1 MEKGGD
7 MFDFLSDPAFR
18 DAPVAYAVVDETGRQ
33 VAANPRFREL
43 FRLDEDMAFSVEE
56 LAHPADRDTTM
67 RYWEQVTHGGDQR
80 IRVEVRCVRT
90 DGSVFWG
97 RLHATPVEVAGDRLL
112 LGVVEDI
119 DEERRLRALERGAA
133 RERAA
138 MVARA
143 SHELRNPLH
152 VITGLAELLA
162 EGDLSETDRRQ
173 AAAIKREAE
182 GLTRVVNDL
191 LEFGRA
197 DAGALQLRPEDF
209 TIRPL
214 IARLSRIHGPTARE
228 KGVALTVD
236 VDDSVPLDVHGDP
249 DRLLQVISNIT
260 GNAVKFTD
268 EGTVTVR
275 VDAPGPDRIRFTVR
289 DSGPGIPDDQLRAIF
304 EPFVQVDHGK
314 AGAGLGLSIATSL
327 VELMDGTIDAANT
340 ESGACFTVVV
350 HLPAGSVRDVPADR
364 AVGRSAPRV
373 DRRRVLVVED
383 SPENQLLAKG
393 QLDAHGLECDIV
405 EDGWE
410 ALELMEANDY
420 ALVLMDWHL
429 PSISGL
435 EVIRRWRFREVELR
449 RERLAIV
456 AVTARA
462 MASDAK
468 TCLDAGADDYL
479 RKPASLGDIGRI
491 LRTWMPDDAVAA
503 PSPGVLDTAAVE
515 TMIDD
520 IGDPGLVA
528 TLLETYLT
536 ELPQRVE
543 RILVAGTRS
552 SETTSV
558 EEAAHVLKS
567 TSAIVGATAL
577 NELAAALEA
586 SARAGRRP
594 TDDERSRLQA
604 LATETE
610 TGIRATIAQLE
621 AAE

>member
-1 MEKGGD
+1 

-18 DAPVAYAVVDETGRQ
+18 DAPVAYAIVSEDGRE
-33 VAANPRFREL
+33 VAANLRFREL
-43 FRLDEDMAFSVEE
+43 FRLDPDAEFAVEE
-56 LAHPADRDTTM
+56 LAHPADRDTTV
-67 RYWEQVTHGGDQR
+67 RYWEQVVR
-80 IRVEVRCVRT
+80 NPEERLRVEVRCVRT
-90 DGSVFWG
+90 DGTVFWG
-97 RLHATPVEVAGDRLL
+97 RLHANQVELRGERLL

-119 DEERRLRALERGAA
+119 DDERRLRALERGAA

-152 VITGLAELLA
+152 VITGLAELLS
-162 EGDLSETDRRQ
+162 EGDIGESHRRQ
-173 AAAIKREAE
+173 AAAIQREAE

-197 DAGALQLRPEDF
+197 DAGALQLRPQDF

-214 IARLSRIHGPTARE
+214 VARLSRIHGPTARD

-249 DRLLQVISNIT
+249 DRLLQVVSNIV

-275 VDAPGPDRIRFTVR
+275 VDAPEPSRVRFTVR
-289 DSGPGIPDDQLRAIF
+289 DSGPGIPEDQLRAIF

-327 VELMDGTIDAANT
+327 VELMTGSIEAANT
-340 ESGACFTVVV
+340 EAGACFTIVVTLPEGEAPTGRPDIASGPVVV
-350 HLPAGSVRDVPADR
+350 D
-364 AVGRSAPRV
+364 GRQ
-373 DRRRVLVVED
+373 RVLVVED

-393 QLDAHGLECDIV
+393 QLDAHGLPCDIV
-405 EDGWE
+405 EDGFE
-410 ALELMEANDY
+410 ALRLLEENDY

-435 EVIRRWRFREVELR
+435 ETIRRWRFREIELR
-449 RERLAIV
+449 RDRLPIV

-479 RKPASLGDIGRI
+479 RKPASLSDIGRI
-491 LRTWMPDDAVAA
+491 LRTWLPEADEAA
-503 PSPGVLDTAAVE
+503 ERNDVLDRSAVE

-520 IGDPGLVA
+520 IGDSGLVA
-528 TLLETYLT
+528 TLLQTYLT

-543 RILVAGTRS
+543 RILVAGTRP

-567 TSAIVGATAL
+567 TSAIVGASAL
-577 NELAAALEA
+577 NELAAELEA
-586 SARAGRRP
+586 AARSGRAP
-594 TDDERSRLQA
+594 SDDDRSRLRD

-610 TGIRATIAQLE
+610 QGIRATIAQLE
-621 AAE
+621 VAT